1 MSQFALK
8 LGYLPDSSRFSGF
21 SHQIHDPTNIY
32 TIVRQALIKARLIHK
47 DSQVN
52 YASRT
57 DRGVGAISQV
67 LSFSSLIVP
76 IIPEINSYLPPSI
89 RVIGSTQVSNDFNPR
104 KDALERSYSYF
115 LVVYDEFD
123 LFQAKQVI
131 KCLIG
136 THDFRNFAKIE
147 PRKPKNTVKT
157 ITNASLTEIS
167 QNTFQ
172 IQISS
177 RSFLWQ
183 QIRRIIGHL
192 IQVATSEM
200 TPVYTA
206 ELLET
211 EIVNKKPSPAPPEPL
226 ILENIKYEGIQFML
240 DKKGVES
247 FQQQLEADIMTYTSQ
262 LEMSKYISLALSGR
276 ND

>member
-21 SHQIHDPTNIY
+21 SHQLHDPNNIY

-47 DSQVN
+47 NSQVS

-89 RVIGSTQVSNDFNPR
+89 RVIGYTQVSNDFNPR
-104 KDALERSYSYF
+104 KDALERLYSYF
-115 LVVYDEFD
+115 LVVNDEFD
-123 LFQAKQVI
+123 LFQAKEVV

-147 PRKPKNTVKT
+147 PRRPKNTVKT
-157 ITNASLTEIS
+157 ITNILLTEIS

-172 IQISS
+172 IQIRS

-200 TPVYTA
+200 TPVYTT

-211 EIVNKKPSPAPPEPL
+211 ETVNKKPSPAPPEPL
-226 ILENIKYEGIQFML
+226 ILEDIKYEGIQFTL
-240 DKKGVES
+240 DEKGVRS
-247 FQQQLEADIMTYTSQ
+247 FCNQLSSNIQKYETRLT
-262 LEMSKYISLALSGR
+262 MSKFMIFKFLE
-276 ND
+276 